1 MKQIEVTSETSTTTT
16 TMNVRDA
23 VIEHIFSS
31 TPPIDKSVIT
41 SSPTTLKTFHESTET
56 SSLKPITTTTVK
68 LIENLPSTTEK
79 SKIISS
85 TLATLTTIKRTEVTT
100 SVPKPLEDEDYSF
113 ESMFSFLFSGDTP
126 EQSSPPPLLPSSTNY
141 MESETRIE
149 HRTDDEIDE
158 KTHLIDT
165 KHDGQTDFVSHPKQ
179 QHKPIL
185 NSGTEIHSPVE
196 NKHNKVEPQE
206 VYKPV
211 EFRPNTEIKQQDN
224 DKLNSETKYFI
235 DNKPPQSGTKQ
246 HVDVKLHQEI
256 KPNATSSGI
265 KQQAEIKTHF
275 DVKENVQVT
284 SPFNL
289 NHYDEVKPLYH
300 DLSNHQ
306 TEVKSHFSVK
316 DNPKHKIHTDSKFQ
330 SDDKTYADFK
340 HQSDINTHFD
350 VKEQVAVKPY
360 FDFKQQ
366 TEVKQHSNYKQQVDV
381 GLQSEFK
388 QQTEVKP
395 NIATTPLKTKVDS
408 EFNLLA
414 SLLKISGCNIYGRMY
429 RVGKIISEL
438 SNPCLECMCTEIG
451 VHCNQ
456 LKC

>member
-1 MKQIEVTSETSTTTT
+1 LIETS
-16 TMNVRDA
+16 
-23 VIEHIFSS
+23 
-31 TPPIDKSVIT
+31 P
-41 SSPTTLKTFHESTET
+41 L
-56 SSLKPITTTTVK
+56 
-68 LIENLPSTTEK
+68 TTEK
-79 SKIISS
+79 STVISS
-85 TLATLTTIKRTEVTT
+85 TLATIKRTEVTT

-126 EQSSPPPLLPSSTNY
+126 EQSSPPPSQPSSTNY
-141 MESETRIE
+141 MEPETRIE

-158 KTHLIDT
+158 KIHLIDT

-185 NSGTEIHSPVE
+185 NSGTEMHSAE
-196 NKHNKVEPQE
+196 DKNNKVEPQE

-235 DNKPPQSGTKQ
+235 DNKPPQSGIKQ
-246 HVDVKLHQEI
+246 HVDVKPHQEI

-265 KQQAEIKTHF
+265 KQQAEVKTHF
-275 DVKENVQVT
+275 DVKENAQVT
-284 SPFNL
+284 SPLNL
-289 NHYDEVKPLYH
+289 NLYDEVKPLYH
-300 DLSNHQ
+300 DFGNHQ

-330 SDDKTYADFK
+330 FDDKTYVDFK
-340 HQSDINTHFD
+340 HQSNINTHFD
-350 VKEQVAVKPY
+350 VKEPATVKPY

-366 TEVKQHSNYKQQVDV
+366 TEIKQHSNYKQQFDV
-381 GLQSEFK
+381 GLQSDFK
-388 QQTEVKP
+388 KQTEVKP

-414 SLLKISGCNIYGRMY
+414 SILKISGCNIYGRMY